1 MFLLQHI
8 GDAGEGDMT
17 TAMCIGF
24 NADKSLGIIGSCN
37 SQIETF
43 AVTDR
48 NEMRTLPSV
57 KITNSGV
64 NQFSFRN
71 DNKVCFL
78 KMNVLLYLHEGLVSQ
93 LLASAGWD
101 SSVRVFAV
109 RGIDSKVPLRPLA
122 VLPSYTSEKS
132 LTCALFSP
140 IPINNLNNKFILAA
154 GGEGCTVCLWDIYN

>member
-1 MFLLQHI
+1 
-8 GDAGEGDMT
+8 MT

-24 NADKSLGIIGSCN
+24 NADKSLGIVGSSN
-37 SQIETF
+37 PQIETF
-43 AVTDR
+43 ALSERKKMR
-48 NEMRTLPSV
+48 NLQSV

-71 DNKVCFL
+71 DNKVCIL
-78 KMNVLLYLHEGLVSQ
+78 KMHVLLFLHEGLTFLNLQ

-101 SSVRVFAV
+101 SCVRVFAV
-109 RGIDSKVPLRPLA
+109 RGADSKVPLRPLA

-140 IPINNLNNKFILAA
+140 KPVNNLNNKFILAA